1 MSVPPPP
8 PASSYTAKPLLRLM
22 PRASALGHEGGT
34 TDECRYDAAQRR
46 ATGGC
51 MQPRWG
57 GAVAA
62 AGTAAAAPA
71 RHPPCWRARRTATPS
86 PNLPKSTTL
95 PPIRET
101 HEHRAANFP
110 AAGDLSQSLSHNMAD
125 TGTRLVLCDPV
136 MLRSLVEMGFAEQD
150 ARRGL
155 ERTSNRNLEVCA
167 SAYPCA
173 PCKAMPRCAGSRRG
187 L

>member
-86 PNLPKSTTL
+86 PNLPESTTC
-95 PPIRET
+95 PTDVRET
-101 HEHRAANFP
+101 HEQGSKLAQLQVISPKVSA
-110 AAGDLSQSLSHNMAD
+110 NMAD